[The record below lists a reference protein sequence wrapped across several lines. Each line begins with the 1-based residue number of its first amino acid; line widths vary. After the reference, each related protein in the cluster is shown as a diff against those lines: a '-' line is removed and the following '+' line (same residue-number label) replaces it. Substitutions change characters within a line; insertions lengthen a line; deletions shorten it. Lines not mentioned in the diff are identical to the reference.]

1 MVVNSVIA
9 DNRFSLRL
17 LANLIAY
24 CKYLHFA
31 GYANEVKTREWE
43 EKKEKHKIVIRYLMP

>member
-24 CKYLHFA
+24 CKYLHFQLRKKGKA
-31 GYANEVKTREWE
+31 GR
-43 EKKEKHKIVIRYLMP
+43 KEKLLLDI